1 MSQKTLFIRLKH
13 LLALYAIASL
23 ILAPSFG
30 PLAVYAQEVPTPTPE
45 EQCALDGGTWN
56 VDTGSCDMPA
66 PPPDACPNIEGE
78 QASVPDGFVIDE
90 SGNCVEDTSAPA
102 VDACPNIEGD
112 QASVP
117 DGFVVDGNGDCVE
130 DAPIAPLTPTPE
142 EECTAAGGTWNSE
155 TSDCYTLAEQAQ
167 DACEAEDGTW
177 NGTDCIPDAC
187 PNINGAQATLPDGY
201 VMFNNQCIL

>member
-1 MSQKTLFIRLKH
+1 MSRNSLFIRLKRGV
-13 LLALYAIASL
+13 ALYAITSMVFTA
-23 ILAPSFG
+23 SFG
-30 PLAVYAQEVPTPTPE
+30 PLSTYAQV
-45 EQCALDGGTWN
+45 
-56 VDTGSCDMPA
+56 A
-66 PPPDACPNIEGE
+66 PDVCPNIDGE
-78 QASVPDGFVIDE
+78 QASVPDGFVVDE
-90 SGNCVEDTSAPA
+90 SGNCVEDTPAPA

-130 DAPIAPLTPTPE
+130 DAPVNPLTLTPE
-142 EECTAAGGTWNSE
+142 EECAANGGTWNVD

-201 VMFNNQCIL
+201 V